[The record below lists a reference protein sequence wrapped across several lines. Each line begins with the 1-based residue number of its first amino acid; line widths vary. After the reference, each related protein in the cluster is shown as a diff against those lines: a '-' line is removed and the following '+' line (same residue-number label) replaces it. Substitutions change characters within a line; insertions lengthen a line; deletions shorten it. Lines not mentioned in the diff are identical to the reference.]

1 MARVKRGV
9 TKRRR
14 HKAVLTLTKG
24 HRSVRHKLYKRA
36 KESLIHALMYSF
48 AHRRKKKGDMRRLW
62 ILRINAAA
70 RSNGISYSQFIH
82 GLQETGAAVNRKMLA
97 ELALRDPD
105 SFSQIVN
112 QVKEKTAAAAS

>member
-36 KESLIHALMYSF
+36 KESLIHALRYSF

-70 RSNGISYSQFIH
+70 RSNGLSYSQFIH
-82 GLQETGAAVNRKMLA
+82 GLQETGVAINRKILA